1 MDEAIMYA
9 RAYEEQST
17 ATLPPYSIG
26 RTSSKPPW
34 PSGHTS
40 PSASAVGS
48 SQSASSINQS
58 SVKKFT
64 KAEIVDRRLKDL

>member
-1 MDEAIMYA
+1 MYA
-9 RAYEEQST
+9 RAYEERST
-17 ATLPPYSIG
+17 ATLPPRSTG

-40 PSASAVGS
+40 PSASAAGS
-48 SQSASSINQS
+48 SSLASSINQS

-64 KAEIVDRRLKDL
+64 KAEIADRRLKGL